1 MVRSPERTYAIILR
15 NVHQAFRKSSG
26 SFAKF
31 TASAAPLGLG
41 CSPIPGAQSDFADLV
56 LSYLFKQQSRR
67 R

>member
-1 MVRSPERTYAIILR
+1 
-15 NVHQAFRKSSG
+15 VHQAFRKSSG

-56 LSYLFKQQSRR
+56 LSYLFEQQSRR